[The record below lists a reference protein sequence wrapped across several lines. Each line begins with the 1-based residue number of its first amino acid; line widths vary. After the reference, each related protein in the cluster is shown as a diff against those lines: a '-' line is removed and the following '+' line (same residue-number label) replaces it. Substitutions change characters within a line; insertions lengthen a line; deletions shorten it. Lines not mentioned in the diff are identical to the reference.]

1 MKGNRLITLL
11 LALALLC
18 AIAVVPV
25 QAAELPEGVIKVFNV
40 ARDGGT
46 RNEAWVDKEAGI
58 ITLPVGTEFDNG
70 GTNHGVYSLVT
81 QVSADDIFY
90 VYWVVKVEENE
101 DADGYEIVSQDPS
114 WVASGAEIGT
124 GTSGYI
130 LDDYDYTYYYED
142 MNPGKWEILECGFEV
157 TNEDV
162 TEVQH
167 RLHYKNVASIQAKY
181 LIVTSTPFEFAVNE
195 ETGEIDGITN
205 DNEFIVVTPEPTP
218 EPTPTPEATPT
229 PTKAPATSAPATD
242 APAETTAPADPT
254 DAPEQEPQNNDG
266 MIWII
271 VAVATVVV
279 IGIVV
284 GVVIAKKKKA

>member
-1 MKGNRLITLL
+1 MKVRKMVTVLLL
-11 LALALLC
+11 LALVFGMTA
-18 AIAVVPV
+18 VPV
-25 QAAELPEGVIKVFNV
+25 SAAELPEGIIKVFNV

-70 GTNHGVYSLVT
+70 GTNHGVYSLFSK
-81 QVSADDIFY
+81 VSEDDIFY

-101 DADGYEIVSQDPS
+101 DADGYEILSQDPS

-130 LDDYDYTYYYED
+130 LDDYDYVYYYED

-167 RLHYKNVASIQAKY
+167 RLHYKNVVGVQAKY
-181 LIVTSTPFEFAVNE
+181 LIVTSIPFEFAVNE

-218 EPTPTPEATPT
+218 ESTLTPESTTP
-229 PTKAPATSAPATD
+229 PATTAPVA
-242 APAETTAPADPT
+242 TTAPAT
-254 DAPEQEPQNNDG
+254 TTATAEAPIDDQPEDG
-266 MIWII
+266 DSTWIII
-271 VAVATVVV
+271 VAIAAVVV
-279 IGIVV
+279 IGSIV
-284 GVVIAKKKKA
+284 GVVIAKKKKT